1 MTIRRWSFLSIAA
14 RTITPRWTPTTCRR
28 IWSRWSGFSGECWRI
43 PGKPSSGRWKSKAK
57 ATSPWHSSRGSSPV
71 EPCAAPC
78 GRSGAKVEEVPAQ
91 GASGAV
97 WGLCGPVSGS
107 AVLPG
112 APGLQVSDFQAGEK
126 AGVKTIP
133 QPGSHRPATP
143 VVSRDSGLSRAV
155 CTMGS
160 NCWIRPKNGVSSRQK
175 PGISANKLGSPR
187 RKGSGADIQAK
198 I

>member
-1 MTIRRWSFLSIAA
+1 MTIRRWSFLSTAA
-14 RTITPRWTPTTCRR
+14 RTITPHWTPMTCRR

-97 WGLCGPVSGS
+97 LGLCARGFGWAVFPVGNRT
-107 AVLPG
+107 PG
-112 APGLQVSDFQAGEK
+112 VGF
-126 AGVKTIP
+126 
-133 QPGSHRPATP
+133 
-143 VVSRDSGLSRAV
+143 
-155 CTMGS
+155 
-160 NCWIRPKNGVSSRQK
+160 SS
-175 PGISANKLGSPR
+175 R
-187 RKGSGADIQAK
+187 RKGWGQDRSPAWFTSPGNAGRFKGFRAFKGSLHNGVKLPNQAEK
-198 I
+198 WGQFTAKARHISK